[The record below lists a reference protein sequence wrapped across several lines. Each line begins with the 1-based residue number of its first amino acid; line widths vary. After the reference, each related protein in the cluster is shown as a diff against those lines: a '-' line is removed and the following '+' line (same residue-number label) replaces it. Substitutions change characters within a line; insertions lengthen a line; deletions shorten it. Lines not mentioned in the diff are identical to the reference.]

1 MSPTISHSIPSTLLN
16 PFPHLFNLATAL
28 PPHPISI
35 RLLNAS
41 ESPSSQSFML
51 GEVVSGMGG
60 GGQDIL
66 SEACAALIA
75 LIGKMKRTGM
85 GWEDKVAFL
94 DFYQG
99 KTK

>member
-1 MSPTISHSIPSTLLN
+1 
-16 PFPHLFNLATAL
+16 
-28 PPHPISI
+28 
-35 RLLNAS
+35 
-41 ESPSSQSFML
+41 
-51 GEVVSGMGG
+51 MGG

>member
-1 MSPTISHSIPSTLLN
+1 MSPTLSHSIPSLLLN
-16 PFPHLFNLATAL
+16 PFPHLLNIASAL

-41 ESPSSQSFML
+41 EGPSSPTFVLS
-51 GEVVSGMGG
+51 EVASGLMP
-60 GGQDIL
+60 GQDIM
-66 SEACAALIA
+66 SEACATLIA

-94 DFYQG
+94 DFYRG
-99 KTK
+99 KRK